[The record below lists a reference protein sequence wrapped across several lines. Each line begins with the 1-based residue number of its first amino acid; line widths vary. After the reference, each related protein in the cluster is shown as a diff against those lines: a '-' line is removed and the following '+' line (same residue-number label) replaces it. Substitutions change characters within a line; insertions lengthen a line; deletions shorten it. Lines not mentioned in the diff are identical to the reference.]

1 MVAISIITISYN
13 QGRYLEQ
20 NFRSVRAQD
29 FQDWEQVVV
38 DPGSTDG
45 SRELIA
51 ETARRDPRI
60 RPVFV
65 ADHSP
70 GEGLNNGLDRVNG
83 DVFLCLNSDDE
94 LAPGGLS
101 AVARRHREAPDFDTV
116 IGHGWKIDG
125 EGRPLEYVRSD
136 RFSPGRYAL
145 SVAAVIQQSTSFK
158 SRILAD
164 NVRFN
169 PELPTAWDLEFL
181 LDAAHGRRCRTV
193 GDVIG
198 YFRVHPSSIGSTG
211 QPPAVRRRLN
221 GRLRRKAAPYVPTA
235 ILVVAAFLARTVRF
249 IFDRAWKLVRRPR
262 FPGLAR

>member
-1 MVAISIITISYN
+1 MVAISIITISFN
-13 QGRYLEQ
+13 QGRYLGE
-20 NFRSVRAQD
+20 NFRSVQAQD
-29 FQDWEQVVV
+29 FRDWEQLVV
-38 DPGSTDG
+38 DPGSSDG

-51 ETARRDPRI
+51 EAARLDPRI

-65 ADHSP
+65 PDSSP
-70 GEGLNNGLDRVNG
+70 AEGLNNGLDRMNG

-101 AVARRHREAPDFDTV
+101 AVARRHREAPDFDIV

-125 EGRPLEYVRSD
+125 EGLPLEYVRSD

-164 NVRFN
+164 DLRFN
-169 PELPTAWDLEFL
+169 AELPTAWDVEFL
-181 LDAAHGRRCRTV
+181 LDAARDHRCRTV

-198 YFRVHPSSIGSTG
+198 YFRVHASSIGSIG
-211 QPPAVRRRLN
+211 QPPAVRQRLRE
-221 GRLRRKAAPYVPTA
+221 RLRRKAAPHVPAA
-235 ILVVAAFLARTVRF
+235 ILVIAAFLARSVRF